1 MSERASEGTMPD
13 RDRNVLGNYLSR
25 LVEIADEHLNVVRHV
40 STGLAVAGV
49 VMFARSVRLFT
60 KFNNAREIPD
70 SFIEKHVK
78 LRGKVHHVTKYGLE
92 VEHVPITL
100 PIVSFLQRRQSSG
113 RLMVRLA
120 GLQMTDEGKAWLK
133 EQIKPSHIVW
143 FQPLRRENS
152 FIDSIVRLNKS
163 RFFSVSLNEEILRR
177 GLGRAINIEGL
188 QSNPKLYWRL
198 QSKLLKAELK
208 ALRKGKGIWKEAT
221 LLETISDNLQKF
233 KIFLNLNNL
242 KSWVNS
248 FRKK

>member
-1 MSERASEGTMPD
+1 MPD
-13 RDRNVLGNYLSR
+13 RDWNALGIYLGR
-25 LVEIADEHLNVVRHV
+25 LVEFVDEHINAVRHV

-49 VMFARSVRLFT
+49 VMLARSVKLFT
-60 KFNNAREIPD
+60 KFNSALEIPD

-78 LRGKVHHVTKYGLE
+78 LRGRVHHVTRYGLE
-92 VEHVPITL
+92 VEHVPITF
-100 PIVSFLQRRQSSG
+100 PVVSFLQRRQSNG
-113 RLMVRLA
+113 LLMVRLA

-133 EQIKPSHIVW
+133 EQIKPSHIIW

-152 FIDSIVRLNKS
+152 SIDSIVRLNKS
-163 RFFSVSLNEEILRR
+163 IFFSVSLNEEILRR
-177 GLGRAINIEGL
+177 GLGRAVNIEGL

-221 LLETISDNLQKF
+221 MLETISNNLQKS
-233 KIFLNLNNL
+233 KNLLNLDNL
-242 KSWVNS
+242 KSWVSS

>member
-1 MSERASEGTMPD
+1 MGTFRYSHSDSESPRFEKRQVCFSNSCYKKRP
-13 RDRNVLGNYLSR
+13 VSR
-25 LVEIADEHLNVVRHV
+25 PHI

-49 VMFARSVRLFT
+49 VMLARSVKLFT
-60 KFNNAREIPD
+60 KFNSALEIPD

-78 LRGKVHHVTKYGLE
+78 LRGRVHHVTRYGLE

-100 PIVSFLQRRQSSG
+100 PIVSFLQRRQSNG
-113 RLMVRLA
+113 LLMVRLA

-133 EQIKPSHIVW
+133 EQIKPSHVVW

-152 FIDSIVRLNKS
+152 FIDSIVRLNKNI
-163 RFFSVSLNEEILRR
+163 FFSVSLNEEILRR
-177 GLGRAINIEGL
+177 GLGRAVNIEGL

-221 LLETISDNLQKF
+221 LLETISNNLQKS
-233 KIFLNLNNL
+233 KILHNLDNL
-242 KSWVNS
+242 KSWVSS

>member
-1 MSERASEGTMPD
+1 MPD
-13 RDRNVLGNYLSR
+13 RDRNVLGSYLSR
-25 LVEIADEHLNVVRHV
+25 LVEIADEHLNVVR
-40 STGLAVAGV
+40 
-49 VMFARSVRLFT
+49 FT
-60 KFNNAREIPD
+60 KFNNALEIPD
-70 SFIEKHVK
+70 SFIEKRVK
-78 LRGKVHHVTKYGLE
+78 LRGRVHHVTKYGLE

-100 PIVSFLQRRQSSG
+100 PIVSILQRRQSSG

-152 FIDSIVRLNKS
+152 FIDSIVRLNKT

-177 GLGRAINIEGL
+177 GLGRVINIEGL

-208 ALRKGKGIWKEAT
+208 ALKKGKGIWKEAT
-221 LLETISDNLQKF
+221 LLETISDNLQKL